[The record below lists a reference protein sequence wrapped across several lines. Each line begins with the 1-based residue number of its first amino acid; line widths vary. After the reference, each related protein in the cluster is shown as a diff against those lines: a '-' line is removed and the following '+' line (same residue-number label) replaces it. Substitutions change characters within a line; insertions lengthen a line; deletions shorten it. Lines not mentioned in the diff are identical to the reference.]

1 MNTLIQ
7 IQALTSF
14 NIYLFIQVII
24 KNIYKKKYNTP
35 YHRLRYIGFFL
46 I

>member
-24 KNIYKKKYNTP
+24 KNIYKKNTI
-35 YHRLRYIGFFL
+35 RLTTDLDILNFF
-46 I
+46 